1 MLTRFSVTLD
11 DGKGNTRSLYTN
23 EANLA
28 NVELQSNADGK
39 VSVLV
44 TPLPRFDL
52 DKHFLVQVNE
62 AADGSS
68 VKRTAVV
75 LRGITPDWLNAFV
88 STIPDPRQF
97 GALLIADS
105 SSRFAPGTV
114 VIL

>member
-1 MLTRFSVTLD
+1 MLNRFTVTLT

-28 NVELQSNADGK
+28 LVELLSNANGK

-52 DKHFLVQVNE
+52 DKHFLVQVTEDAN
-62 AADGSS
+62 G
-68 VKRTAVV
+68 KRSAVV

-88 STIPDPRQF
+88 STVPDPRQF
-97 GALLIADS
+97 GALMIADS
-105 SSRFAPGTV
+105 NSRFKPTTDSSA
-114 VIL
+114 